1 MPAHLHN
8 NHEDND
14 NKVTRGDAEL
24 EKGIDISMKS
34 IKSGSVATNPF
45 LTQSKTNSSGMPMV
59 GMSSPTTSSPSIPQ
73 SVKRSSS
80 AGPAAAPE
88 MLLPEGLNIQEILDD
103 IKKLKATVKKQGR
116 RIAHL
121 ESICG
126 IESTKSKRD
135 GGGEN
140 V

>member
-1 MPAHLHN
+1 MS
-8 NHEDND
+8 ND
-14 NKVTRGDAEL
+14 PVQQVQPQLQRCYYGKFCKKIDLYLTL
-24 EKGIDISMKS
+24 EFEQVFFIIS
-34 IKSGSVATNPF
+34 F
-45 LTQSKTNSSGMPMV
+45 L
-59 GMSSPTTSSPSIPQ
+59 
-73 SVKRSSS
+73 
-80 AGPAAAPE
+80 A
-88 MLLPEGLNIQEILDD
+88 EGLNIQEILDD

-135 GGGEN
+135 GEN

>member
-1 MPAHLHN
+1 
-8 NHEDND
+8 
-14 NKVTRGDAEL
+14 
-24 EKGIDISMKS
+24 
-34 IKSGSVATNPF
+34 
-45 LTQSKTNSSGMPMV
+45 MPMTGV
-59 GMSSPTTSSPSIPQ
+59 SVSPTTTSPSIPQ
-73 SVKRSSS
+73 NHGSLRDIPQNVKRSSS

-135 GGGEN
+135 GEN

>member
-1 MPAHLHN
+1 L
-8 NHEDND
+8 
-14 NKVTRGDAEL
+14 KRGDEGL
-24 EKGIDISMKS
+24 EKGVDISRNS
-34 IKSGSVATNPF
+34 IKTGSVASNPF
-45 LTQSKTNSSGMPMV
+45 MQNSRTNSSGMPLV
-59 GMSSPTTSSPSIPQ
+59 GNSASPTTPNAAMPLQ
-73 SVKRSSS
+73 NVKRSSS

-126 IESTKSKRD
+126 IESKSSNKRD
-135 GGGEN
+135 GEN

>member
-1 MPAHLHN
+1 
-8 NHEDND
+8 
-14 NKVTRGDAEL
+14 
-24 EKGIDISMKS
+24 
-34 IKSGSVATNPF
+34 
-45 LTQSKTNSSGMPMV
+45 MV
-59 GMSSPTTSSPSIPQ
+59 GTGCFEAKPNLVRNKSNVGVFFKFSTIFL
-73 SVKRSSS
+73 
-80 AGPAAAPE
+80 A
-88 MLLPEGLNIQEILDD
+88 EGLNIQEILDD

-135 GGGEN
+135 GEN